1 MGLLEKAG
9 KIKDDEKPKKAA
21 VKAKKSTAKAAKA
34 PKAAKAKPKPEK
46 KVAEKR
52 VPKERKER
60 VARVMPD
67 GFKLAGRAA
76 RGARS
81 LVDFIVT
88 YAGIIALLVY
98 TAIGSNFNPTLIL
111 LGALVPLTL
120 NMIILPMKTNRTVGM
135 FLTRT
140 RYVNSKGNHPNWT
153 HLFLSNL
160 TGLFVMMGLASLL
173 MGTGSLSDP
182 ATKEAGV
189 TMIVLGGVVLVIPL
203 ADYIVTK
210 LRKAAGQMQ
219 NMYDAIYGCWFVV
232 AERAESGE
240 NRWMSRLESLGDWGE
255 KKGWSGSA
263 ADDEDAEKDD
273 R

>member
-9 KIKDDEKPKKAA
+9 KMKEEDKPKKAVA
-21 VKAKKSTAKAAKA
+21 KAKKAE
-34 PKAAKAKPKPEK
+34 PKPVAAKAKPS
-46 KVAEKR
+46 
-52 VPKERKER
+52 RKEKAKR
-60 VARVMPD
+60 EPRQKKQREPRVMPEE
-67 GFKLAGRAA
+67 FKLAGRAA

-88 YAGIIALLVY
+88 YAGIIALLGY

-135 FLTRT
+135 FLTRS
-140 RYVNSKGNHPNWT
+140 RYVNSKGNHPHWT
-153 HLFLSNL
+153 HLFLSNM
-160 TGLFVMMGLASLL
+160 TGLFIMAGFAILL

-182 ATKEAGV
+182 STKDVGV
-189 TMIVLGGVVLVIPL
+189 TMIGIGGVVLLFPL

-210 LRKAAGQMQ
+210 LRKAAGQNQ

-232 AERAESGE
+232 AERGETGE

-255 KKGWSGSA
+255 KKGWSGTA
-263 ADDEDAEKDD
+263 ADDEDAESDD
-273 R
+273 